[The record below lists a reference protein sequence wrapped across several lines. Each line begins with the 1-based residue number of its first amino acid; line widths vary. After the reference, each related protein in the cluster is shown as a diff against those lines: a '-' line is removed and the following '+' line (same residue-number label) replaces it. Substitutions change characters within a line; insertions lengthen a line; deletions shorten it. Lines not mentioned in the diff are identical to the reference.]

1 MPQPRKSQ
9 ISLIDTPYY
18 HCVSRCVRRSFL
30 CGIDKYSG
38 QSYEHRR
45 GWVEERL
52 LFLSTV
58 FAIDICAYA
67 VMNNHTHVV
76 LCVDRALADNW
87 DIDEVLR
94 RYHKLHKGTLLTQK
108 FMNGDTLSQG
118 ELITFDETIEAYR
131 QRLYDISWFMRDL
144 NEYIARQANK
154 EDGCTGRF
162 WEGRFKSQAL
172 LDESAVLA
180 CMAYVD
186 LNPIRAK
193 MEKTPETSK
202 HTSIKKRIH
211 AIKNQQPQPSVLM
224 PFVGNPRENMP
235 RGISYSLKDYCELVD
250 TTGRCIRDDKAG
262 HIDNTHSPILQRL
275 GLDSAQWLTLTT
287 EFEKHFCYAAGPEQM
302 MNAFK
307 RHTHHQRLRGM
318 TKAKELLNALKSI
331 SNSTIMH
338 IL

>member
-18 HCVSRCVRRSFL
+18 HCVSRCVRQSFL
-30 CGIDKYSG
+30 CGVDKHSG

-76 LCVDRALADNW
+76 LCVDKALADNW
-87 DIDEVLR
+87 DNDEVLR
-94 RYHKLHKGTLLTQK
+94 RYHKLHRGTLLTQK

-118 ELITFDETIEAYR
+118 ELITFDETVETYR

-144 NEYIARQANK
+144 NEHIAREANK

-211 AIKNQQPQPSVLM
+211 AIKNKQPQPSVLT

-235 RGISYSLKDYCELVD
+235 KGIAYSLKDYIELVD
-250 TTGRCIRDDKAG
+250 TTGRSIRDDKAG
-262 HIDNTHSPILQRL
+262 HIDNTQSPILERL

-287 EFEKHFCYAAGPEQM
+287 EFEKHFCYAAGAEQM

-318 TKAKELLNALKSI
+318 TKAKVLLKRA
-331 SNSTIMH
+331 
-338 IL
+338 

>member
-18 HCVSRCVRRSFL
+18 HCVSRCVRQSYL
-30 CGIDKYSG
+30 CGTDKHSG

-52 LFLSTV
+52 LFLATV

-76 LCVDRALADNW
+76 LCVDKALTDNW
-87 DIDEVLR
+87 DSDEVLR
-94 RYHKLHKGTLLTQK
+94 RYHKLHRGTLLTQK

-118 ELITFDETIEAYR
+118 ELITFDETVEIYR
-131 QRLYDISWFMRDL
+131 HRLYDISWFMRDL
-144 NEYIARQANK
+144 NEYIAREANK

-180 CMAYVD
+180 CMTYVD

-211 AIKNQQPQPSVLM
+211 AAKNQLPQPSVLT

-235 RGISYSLKDYCELVD
+235 QGIPYSLKDYCELVD

-262 HIDNTHSPILQRL
+262 HIDNTQSPILERL

-287 EFEKHFCYAAGPEQM
+287 EFEKHFCYAAGAEQM

-318 TKAKELLNALKSI
+318 TKAKALLKRA
-331 SNSTIMH
+331 
-338 IL
+338 

>member
-18 HCVSRCVRRSFL
+18 HCVSRCVRQSYL
-30 CGIDKYSG
+30 CGTDKHSG

-52 LFLSTV
+52 LFLATV

-76 LCVDRALADNW
+76 LCVDKALADNW
-87 DIDEVLR
+87 DSDEVLR
-94 RYHKLHKGTLLTQK
+94 RYHKLHRGTLLTQK
-108 FMNGDTLSQG
+108 FMKGDTLSQG
-118 ELITFDETIEAYR
+118 ELITFDETVEIYR
-131 QRLYDISWFMRDL
+131 HRLYDISWFMRDL
-144 NEYIARQANK
+144 NEYIAREANK

-180 CMAYVD
+180 CMTYVD

-211 AIKNQQPQPSVLM
+211 AAKNQLPQPSVLT
-224 PFVGNPRENMP
+224 PFVGNPCENIP
-235 RGISYSLKDYCELVD
+235 KGIPYSLKDYCELVD

-262 HIDNTHSPILQRL
+262 HIDNTQSPILERL

-287 EFEKHFCYAAGPEQM
+287 EFEKHFCYAAGAEQM

-318 TKAKELLNALKSI
+318 TNAKALLKRA
-331 SNSTIMH
+331 
-338 IL
+338 

>member
-18 HCVSRCVRRSFL
+18 HCVSRCVRQSFL
-30 CGIDKYSG
+30 CGVDKYSG

-52 LFLSTV
+52 SFLSTV

-76 LCVDRALADNW
+76 LCVDKALADNW
-87 DIDEVLR
+87 DNDEVLK
-94 RYHKLHKGTLLTQK
+94 RYHKLHRGTLLTQK

-118 ELITFDETIEAYR
+118 ELITFDETVEIYR
-131 QRLYDISWFMRDL
+131 KRLYDISWFMRDL
-144 NEYIARQANK
+144 NEYIAREANK

-211 AIKNQQPQPSVLM
+211 AAKNQQPQPSVLT

-235 RGISYSLKDYCELVD
+235 KGIPYSLKDYCELVD
-250 TTGRCIRDDKAG
+250 TTGRCIRDDKTG
-262 HIDNTHSPILQRL
+262 HIDNTQSPILERL

-287 EFEKHFCYAAGPEQM
+287 EFEKHFCYAAGAEQM

-307 RHTHHQRLRGM
+307 RHPHHQRLRGM
-318 TKAKELLNALKSI
+318 TKAKALLKRA
-331 SNSTIMH
+331 
-338 IL
+338 

>member
-30 CGIDKYSG
+30 CGMDKYSG

-45 GWVEERL
+45 AWVEERL

-67 VMNNHTHVV
+67 VMSNHTHVV
-76 LCVDRALADNW
+76 LCVDKALADNW
-87 DIDEVLR
+87 DNDEVLR
-94 RYHKLHKGTLLTQK
+94 RYHKLHRGTLLTQK

-118 ELITFDETIEAYR
+118 ELITFDETVETYR

-144 NEYIARQANK
+144 NEYVAREANK

-162 WEGRFKSQAL
+162 WAGRFKSQAL

-193 MEKTPETSK
+193 MAKTPETSK
-202 HTSIKKRIH
+202 HTSIEKRAQ
-211 AIKNQQPQPSVLM
+211 AIKNKREQPSALM
-224 PFVGNPRENMP
+224 PFVGNPREKMP
-235 RGISYSLKDYCELVD
+235 RGMAYSLKDYCELVD

-275 GLDSAQWLTLTT
+275 GLDAAQWLTLTT
-287 EFEKHFCYAAGPEQM
+287 EFEKHFCYAAGAEQM

-318 TKAKELLNALKSI
+318 TKAKELL
-331 SNSTIMH
+331 MRG
-338 IL
+338 

>member
-18 HCVSRCVRRSFL
+18 HCVSRCVRQSFL
-30 CGIDKYSG
+30 CGVDKYSG

-76 LCVDRALADNW
+76 LCVDKALADNW
-87 DIDEVLR
+87 DNDEVLR
-94 RYHKLHKGTLLTQK
+94 RYHKLHRGTLLTQK

-118 ELITFDETIEAYR
+118 ELITFDETVETYR
-131 QRLYDISWFMRDL
+131 QRLYEISWFMRDL
-144 NEYIARQANK
+144 NEYIAREANK

-211 AIKNQQPQPSVLM
+211 AAKNQQSQPSVLT

-235 RGISYSLKDYCELVD
+235 KGIPYSLKDYIELVD

-262 HIDNTHSPILQRL
+262 HIDNTQSPILERL

-287 EFEKHFCYAAGPEQM
+287 EFEKHFCYAAGAEQM

-318 TKAKELLNALKSI
+318 TKAKALLKRA
-331 SNSTIMH
+331 
-338 IL
+338 